1 MRVVELAAELKVPTD
16 ALLTLLRGMG
26 IPVADEKANVVETD
40 VAKVRARIERE
51 RRAGKK
57 DVGEAVMSA
66 IEETQ
71 AGTRRRRRRRVADE
85 PEELNGDNKG
95 PDPFGF
101 ILAGL
106 TSCVAITL
114 RMYIQRKEMKV
125 RRIAIEASMNE
136 DKEIKLLLEV
146 DADITEQEHKRLGQI
161 AEMCPVHKFLKKEAV
176 ITKEMV

>member
-1 MRVVELAAELKVPTD
+1 
-16 ALLTLLRGMG
+16 MG
-26 IPVADEKANVVETD
+26 IKERLLVAFNDEGGYTTTMEYH
-40 VAKVRARIERE
+40 
-51 RRAGKK
+51 GH
-57 DVGEAVMSA
+57 
-66 IEETQ
+66 Q
-71 AGTRRRRRRRVADE
+71 LVADE